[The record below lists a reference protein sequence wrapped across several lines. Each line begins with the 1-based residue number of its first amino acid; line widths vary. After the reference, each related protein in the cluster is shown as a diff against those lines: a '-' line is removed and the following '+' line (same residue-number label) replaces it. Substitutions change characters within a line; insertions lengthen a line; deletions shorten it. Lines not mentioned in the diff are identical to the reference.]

1 MIVLIILIVALIAC
15 VLFLYFYR
23 KREKATGYTPYIEAL
38 VALLEKN
45 ENVAMKKFKE
55 AVSIDSDLV
64 DAYIRLGDL
73 YRKKGDTDRAIQIHQ
88 SLTVRPTLK
97 KHEEK
102 RVYLALVKDMLETS
116 RLNKAT
122 SFLKE
127 IIKIDKKDKHAHE
140 MILSIYENMGNY
152 GDCIALYEEGGAN
165 LKDDQRHAFYYASL
179 ANIRLQNIKGKD
191 PEAEKAVLGLL
202 KKAQKI
208 YPSSFSALYQ
218 FASYYEQQGNL
229 KKAKEYYHK
238 IMTQHPDRAFLV
250 VPKFEKVYFEL
261 GFFDEIIPIYEK
273 IFHKNPKNFSVAF
286 ALADLYE
293 KKNDLTGAKEIYS
306 KLIDIFPNSALPRLR
321 MLKAGIKDKTLKEKI
336 MEIEETVAHGNY
348 CCEKCGFNIH
358 AFILLC
364 PRCHATES
372 FLPSL

>member
-23 KREKATGYTPYIEAL
+23 RKEKATGYTPYIEAL
-38 VALLEKN
+38 VALLENK
-45 ENVAMKKFKE
+45 ETVAMKKFKE
-55 AVSIDSDLV
+55 AVSIDSDLI

-102 RVYLALVKDMLETS
+102 KVYLALVKDMLKTS

-127 IIKIDKKDKHAHE
+127 IIKIDKKDKTARE
-140 MILSIYENMGNY
+140 MILNIYEGMGNY

-165 LKDDQRHAFYYASL
+165 LKDAQRHAFYYASL
-179 ANIRLQNIKGKD
+179 AKARMQGIQGND
-191 PEAEKAVLGLL
+191 PEAEKGAEGLL
-202 KKAQKI
+202 KKALKI
-208 YPSSFSALYQ
+208 DPNSFSALYQ
-218 FASYYEQQGNL
+218 FAEYYEHKGNL
-229 KKAKEYYHK
+229 KKAKELYHK
-238 IMTQHPDRAFLV
+238 IMMQHPDRAFLV

-261 GFFDEIIPIYEK
+261 GLFDDIIPIYEK
-273 IFHKNPKNFSVAF
+273 IFHKNPKNFSIAF

-293 KKNDLTGAKEIYS
+293 KKNDLTGAKEIYG
-306 KLIDIFPNSALPRLR
+306 KLIDIYPKSALPRLR
-321 MLKAGIKDKTLKEKI
+321 MLKASIKDKNVKEKLT
-336 MEIEETVAHGNY
+336 EIEETVAHHNY
-348 CCEKCGFNIH
+348 WCVKCGFNMDE
-358 AFILLC
+358 FTLLC
-364 PRCHATES
+364 PKCHAIES
-372 FLPSL
+372 YLPSF